1 MDQWEQLR
9 QQCMSCRACG
19 LADTRTNVV
28 FGVGDPRAEVLL
40 VGEAPGASEDRQ
52 GEPFVGAAGKL
63 LDDML
68 AMIGLRRQQIYIT
81 NSVKCRPPQNRDP
94 LNIEQEASYN
104 EEDKLLKIEL
114 KGEGLG
120 LLIGRRGETLDS
132 IQYLTNI
139 FVNKKSDDYVKVT
152 IDAENYRA
160 RREEALVSLAKR
172 TASKA
177 VKYRKNMIIEPK
189 NPYER
194 RIIHEAL
201 QDYPEVTTYSVGEDP
216 NRKVIVAY
224 KGMAGGYRKNQE

>member
-1 MDQWEQLR
+1 MRFAEKKAKTVDEAVNQ
-9 QQCMSCRACG
+9 A
-19 LADTRTNVV
+19 LA
-28 FGVGDPRAEVLL
+28 EL
-40 VGEAPGASEDRQ
+40 GASKDEVDIEIIEETKGLFGILGSKEVKVRVTLR
-52 GEPFVGAAGKL
+52 EREEVTRAKEFIKNVTEKL
-63 LDDML
+63 GM
-68 AMIGLRRQQIYIT
+68 
-81 NSVKCRPPQNRDP
+81 
-94 LNIEQEASYN
+94 NIEQEASYN

-120 LLIGRRGETLDS
+120 LLIGRRGKTLDS

>member
-1 MDQWEQLR
+1 MRFAEKKAKTVDEAVNQ
-9 QQCMSCRACG
+9 A
-19 LADTRTNVV
+19 LA
-28 FGVGDPRAEVLL
+28 EL
-40 VGEAPGASEDRQ
+40 GASKDEVDIEIIEETKGLFGILGSKEVKVRVTLR
-52 GEPFVGAAGKL
+52 EREEVTRAKEFIKNVTEKL
-63 LDDML
+63 GM
-68 AMIGLRRQQIYIT
+68 
-81 NSVKCRPPQNRDP
+81 
-94 LNIEQEASYN
+94 NIEQEASYK

>member
-1 MDQWEQLR
+1 MRFAEKKAKTVDEAVNQ
-9 QQCMSCRACG
+9 A
-19 LADTRTNVV
+19 LA
-28 FGVGDPRAEVLL
+28 EL
-40 VGEAPGASEDRQ
+40 GASKDEVDIEIIEETKGLFGILGSKEVKVRVTLR
-52 GEPFVGAAGKL
+52 EREEVTRAKEFIKNVTEKL
-63 LDDML
+63 GM
-68 AMIGLRRQQIYIT
+68 
-81 NSVKCRPPQNRDP
+81 
-94 LNIEQEASYN
+94 NIEQEASYN

-224 KGMAGGYRKNQE
+224 KGMAGGYRKNQD

>member
-1 MDQWEQLR
+1 MRFAEKKAKTVDEAVNQ
-9 QQCMSCRACG
+9 A
-19 LADTRTNVV
+19 LA
-28 FGVGDPRAEVLL
+28 EL
-40 VGEAPGASEDRQ
+40 GASKDDVDIEIIEETKGLFGILGSKEVKVRVTLR
-52 GEPFVGAAGKL
+52 EREEVTRAKEFIKNVTEKL
-63 LDDML
+63 GME
-68 AMIGLRRQQIYIT
+68 
-81 NSVKCRPPQNRDP
+81 
-94 LNIEQEASYN
+94 IEQEVSFN
-104 EEDKLLKIEL
+104 EEDKILKIEL

-139 FVNKKSDDYVKVT
+139 FVNKKSEDYIKVT
-152 IDAENYRA
+152 IDAENYRS
-160 RREEALVSLAKR
+160 RREEALVALAKR

-177 VKYRKNMIIEPK
+177 VKYRKNMVIEPK

>member
-1 MDQWEQLR
+1 MRFAEKKAKTVDEAVNQALAELSASKDEVDIEIIEETKGLFGILGSKEVKVRVTLR
-9 QQCMSCRACG
+9 EREEVTRAKEFIK
-19 LADTRTNVV
+19 NVT
-28 FGVGDPRAEVLL
+28 E
-40 VGEAPGASEDRQ
+40 
-52 GEPFVGAAGKL
+52 KL
-63 LDDML
+63 GM
-68 AMIGLRRQQIYIT
+68 
-81 NSVKCRPPQNRDP
+81 
-94 LNIEQEASYN
+94 NIEQEASYN

>member
-1 MDQWEQLR
+1 MRFAEKKAKTVDEAVNQ
-9 QQCMSCRACG
+9 A
-19 LADTRTNVV
+19 LA
-28 FGVGDPRAEVLL
+28 EL
-40 VGEAPGASEDRQ
+40 GASKDEVDIEIIEETKGLFGILGSKEVKVRVTLRER
-52 GEPFVGAAGKL
+52 GEVTRAKEFIKNVTEKL
-63 LDDML
+63 GM
-68 AMIGLRRQQIYIT
+68 
-81 NSVKCRPPQNRDP
+81 
-94 LNIEQEASYN
+94 NIEQEASYN

>member
-1 MDQWEQLR
+1 MRFAEKKAKTVDEAVNQ
-9 QQCMSCRACG
+9 A
-19 LADTRTNVV
+19 LA
-28 FGVGDPRAEVLL
+28 EL
-40 VGEAPGASEDRQ
+40 GASKDEVDIEIIEETKGLFGILGSKEVKVRVTLR
-52 GEPFVGAAGKL
+52 EREEVTRAKEFIKNVTEKL
-63 LDDML
+63 GM
-68 AMIGLRRQQIYIT
+68 
-81 NSVKCRPPQNRDP
+81 
-94 LNIEQEASYN
+94 NIEKEASYN

>member
-1 MDQWEQLR
+1 MRFAEKKAKTVDEAVNQE
-9 QQCMSCRACG
+9 
-19 LADTRTNVV
+19 LA
-28 FGVGDPRAEVLL
+28 EL
-40 VGEAPGASEDRQ
+40 GASKDEVDIEIIEETKGLFGILGSKEVKVRVTLR
-52 GEPFVGAAGKL
+52 EREEVTRAKEFIKNVTEKL
-63 LDDML
+63 GM
-68 AMIGLRRQQIYIT
+68 
-81 NSVKCRPPQNRDP
+81 
-94 LNIEQEASYN
+94 NIEQEASYN

-139 FVNKKSDDYVKVT
+139 FVNKKSEDYVKVT

>member
-1 MDQWEQLR
+1 MRFAEKKAKTVDEAVNQ
-9 QQCMSCRACG
+9 A
-19 LADTRTNVV
+19 LA
-28 FGVGDPRAEVLL
+28 EL
-40 VGEAPGASEDRQ
+40 GASKDEVDIEIIEETKGLFGILGSKEVKVRVTLR
-52 GEPFVGAAGKL
+52 EREEVTRAKEFIKNVTEKL
-63 LDDML
+63 GM
-68 AMIGLRRQQIYIT
+68 
-81 NSVKCRPPQNRDP
+81 
-94 LNIEQEASYN
+94 NIEQEASYN

-139 FVNKKSDDYVKVT
+139 FVNKKSDDYVKVM

>member
-1 MDQWEQLR
+1 MRFAEKKAKTVDEAVNQ
-9 QQCMSCRACG
+9 A
-19 LADTRTNVV
+19 LA
-28 FGVGDPRAEVLL
+28 EL
-40 VGEAPGASEDRQ
+40 GASKDEVDIEIIEETKGLFGILGSKEVKVRVTLR
-52 GEPFVGAAGKL
+52 EREEVTRAKEFIKNVTEKL
-63 LDDML
+63 GM
-68 AMIGLRRQQIYIT
+68 
-81 NSVKCRPPQNRDP
+81 
-94 LNIEQEASYN
+94 NIEQEVSYN
-104 EEDKLLKIEL
+104 EEDKLLKIDL

>member
-1 MDQWEQLR
+1 MRFAEKKAKTVDEAVNQ
-9 QQCMSCRACG
+9 A
-19 LADTRTNVV
+19 LA
-28 FGVGDPRAEVLL
+28 EL
-40 VGEAPGASEDRQ
+40 GASKDEVDIEIIEETKGLFGILGSKEVKVRVTLR
-52 GEPFVGAAGKL
+52 EREEVTRAKEFIKNVTEKL
-63 LDDML
+63 GM
-68 AMIGLRRQQIYIT
+68 
-81 NSVKCRPPQNRDP
+81 
-94 LNIEQEASYN
+94 NIEQEASYN

-114 KGEGLG
+114 EGEGLG

>member
-1 MDQWEQLR
+1 MRFAEKKAKTVDEAVNQALAELGALKDDVDIEIIEETKGLFGILGSKEVKVRVTLR
-9 QQCMSCRACG
+9 EREEVTRAKEFIK
-19 LADTRTNVV
+19 NVT
-28 FGVGDPRAEVLL
+28 E
-40 VGEAPGASEDRQ
+40 
-52 GEPFVGAAGKL
+52 KL
-63 LDDML
+63 GME
-68 AMIGLRRQQIYIT
+68 
-81 NSVKCRPPQNRDP
+81 
-94 LNIEQEASYN
+94 IEQEVSFN
-104 EEDKLLKIEL
+104 EEDKILKIEL

-139 FVNKKSDDYVKVT
+139 FVNKKSEDYIKVT
-152 IDAENYRA
+152 IDAENYRS
-160 RREEALVSLAKR
+160 RREEALVALAKR

-177 VKYRKNMIIEPK
+177 VKYRKNMVIEPK

-224 KGMAGGYRKNQE
+224 KGMAGGYRRNQE

>member
-1 MDQWEQLR
+1 MRFAKKKAKTVDEAVNQ
-9 QQCMSCRACG
+9 A
-19 LADTRTNVV
+19 LA
-28 FGVGDPRAEVLL
+28 EL
-40 VGEAPGASEDRQ
+40 GASKDEVDIEIIEETKGLFGILGSKEVKVRVTLR
-52 GEPFVGAAGKL
+52 EREEVTRAKEFIKNVTEKL
-63 LDDML
+63 GM
-68 AMIGLRRQQIYIT
+68 
-81 NSVKCRPPQNRDP
+81 
-94 LNIEQEASYN
+94 NIEQEASYN